1 MLTGWK
7 SGEASAE
14 EHRWDPHAQYL
25 RKEKNNCPK
34 RLCSILPPEVDTL
47 RHRSHIFIH
56 LATGAYVILSAR
68 TRSAMPMELWVV
80 EAMQRAL
87 TADGN
92 MGLVSY
98 PQLPVGLPV
107 GLLPISG

>member
-1 MLTGWK
+1 M
-7 SGEASAE
+7 
-14 EHRWDPHAQYL
+14 
-25 RKEKNNCPK
+25 
-34 RLCSILPPEVDTL
+34 
-47 RHRSHIFIH
+47 
-56 LATGAYVILSAR
+56 ILSAR

-87 TADGN
+87 TADGK